1 MFDRTAFL
9 EKTMDS
15 AFVIQLIGLWL
26 NGCLFEF
33 CFLRGI
39 LDASYVLV
47 NLVSVNF
54 LVYWVCSDWIVTVF
68 ACGC

>member
-54 LVYWVCSDWIVTVF
+54 LVY
-68 ACGC
+68 